1 MEVIRTI
8 MRNVLFL
15 VFVTT
20 LLDLLLPEGSLRG
33 YLKMT
38 MGFFVVLTLLQPV
51 AQLADPQNMM
61 QAWQLC
67 TADWMEGNSLQVEG
81 IDFTQQEKALEA
93 MYQEKLCQ
101 QIQSLLLLTTEV
113 EPQQVD
119 CIVEDSCLQE
129 IHLWLSGTAVD
140 QDRIRRALS
149 GYYGLDARQVIFE
162 EAGEDGLESV
172 E

>member
-1 MEVIRTI
+1 

-38 MGFFVVLTLLQPV
+38 MGFFIVLTLLQPV
-51 AQLADPQNMM
+51 VQLADPQNML
-61 QAWQLC
+61 QAWQLS
-67 TADWMEGNSLQVEG
+67 TAHLIEDNSLQVEG
-81 IDFTQQEKALEA
+81 MDFTQQEKALEA
-93 MYQEKLCQ
+93 MYREKLCQ
-101 QIQSLLLLTTEV
+101 QVQSLLLLTTDV
-113 EPQQVD
+113 EPQRVD

-129 IHLWLSGTAVD
+129 IHLWLSGHAVD

-149 GYYGLDARQVIFE
+149 GYYGLDARQIIFE
-162 EAGEDGLESV
+162 EAEENGLESV